1 MPARSDLELLK
12 SYGAVLEGHFQ
23 YASGRHGG
31 HYAEKFR
38 LLEQPQVTVELCA
51 QIAGFARGLPETPE
65 VVAGPTTGG
74 IILACETARQLDGP
88 KAFFAESAE
97 AGGRE
102 FKRGFAFEPGQPVLV
117 VDDVLTTGGSL
128 RDTLDAVRSAGARP
142 IAVAVLVDRTGGA
155 TRFGDLP
162 FHACLTLEIP
172 SYDAADCPHCG
183 AGEPL
188 TVT

>member
-1 MPARSDLELLK
+1 MSAQADLELLK
-12 SYGAVLEGHFQ
+12 SHGAVLEGHFQ

-38 LLEQPQVTVELCA
+38 LLEQPWVTAGLCGR
-51 QIAGFARGLPETPE
+51 IADFARGLPEAPQ
-65 VVAGPTTGG
+65 VVAGPTAGG

-88 KAFFAESAE
+88 KAFFAETAE

-102 FKRGFAFEPGQPVLV
+102 FKRGFAFAPDQPVLV
-117 VDDVLTTGGSL
+117 VDDVLTTGGSI
-128 RDTLDAVRSAGARP
+128 RDTLDAVRAAGARP
-142 IAVAVLVDRTGGA
+142 IAVAVLVDRTNGG
-155 TRFGDLP
+155 TSFDDLP

-172 SYDAADCPHCG
+172 SYDAADCPHCK

-188 TVT
+188 TIT

>member
-1 MPARSDLELLK
+1 MSARADLDLLK

-38 LLEQPQVTVELCA
+38 LLEQPRVTAELCG
-51 QIAGFARGLPETPE
+51 QIADFARGLPEAPQ

-102 FKRGFAFEPGQPVLV
+102 FKRGFAFVADQPVLV
-117 VDDVLTTGGSL
+117 VDDVLTTGGSI
-128 RDTLDAVRSAGARP
+128 RDTLDAVRAAGGRA
-142 IAVAVLVDRTGGA
+142 IAVAVLVDRTNGG
-155 TRFGDLP
+155 TSFGDLP

-172 SYDAADCPHCG
+172 SYDAASCPHCK